1 MAYLD
6 HKESADSVFEE
17 IQVLDEEWVRRGRW
31 TRAFLVGNT
40 NGHVHSSMHCSTC
53 YDTTEFIW
61 LTEYSD
67 HAEDEIV
74 SDAGER
80 ACTVCYPTAPVDVLS
95 RATKIFSPTEK
106 AAQQAREE
114 RAAAKAERLAAM
126 ITLEVW
132 DNVYFRHGKQLLR
145 REVTWKTL
153 RALQNDTG
161 SLVRELNGA
170 HAMINGFDLDIHVY
184 GVYGSP
190 GETRGGEHR
199 VQAEENLE
207 IMLGALKER
216 GVDTDAL
223 VEKNKKRAVKE
234 RF

>member
-1 MAYLD
+1 
-6 HKESADSVFEE
+6 
-17 IQVLDEEWVRRGRW
+17 
-31 TRAFLVGNT
+31 
-40 NGHVHSSMHCSTC
+40 
-53 YDTTEFIW
+53 
-61 LTEYSD
+61 
-67 HAEDEIV
+67 
-74 SDAGER
+74 
-80 ACTVCYPTAPVDVLS
+80 VDVLS